1 MPLAPASAHH
11 LPVPDLADL
20 RRGIDHID
28 DTIHDLLMERADLV
42 LQVGHLKGRSLDT
55 PFYRPERE
63 AQIHHRLARRHQGP
77 LPVAAVHRIF
87 REIISASLSLEKQ
100 LVVAY
105 LGPEATHT
113 HQAGLK
119 HFGSSCQMVAARS
132 IEELFREV
140 EVGRANYGV
149 VPVEHSTEGMET
161 HTLDC
166 FVDSPLRIC
175 AEVLLPVSYN
185 LLTNVPRLSEVAV
198 VYGHYQALAD
208 CRLWLERHMPNVPH
222 HAMDSTAQALATTR
236 LEQGAAAIG
245 GVYAADS
252 FGLTLLAEHIEDH
265 GNNESRFLVIGQHE
279 PAPSGRDK
287 TSLMFS
293 LQGHPGFLYRVL
305 GIFAEKAINLSRVES
320 RPSRRRPWDYL
331 FFVDLEGHQEED
343 AIRPA
348 LLELARLPGVFTKI
362 LGSYP
367 RHVL

>member
-1 MPLAPASAHH
+1 MPPDPDPGKIVD
-11 LPVPDLADL
+11 LPEL
-20 RRGIDHID
+20 RQGIDRID
-28 DTIHDLLMERADLV
+28 DAIHDLLMERAELV
-42 LQVGHLKGRSLDT
+42 LQVGHLKGKNHEA

-63 AQIHHRLARRHQGP
+63 AQIHNRLTRRHQGP

-119 HFGSSCQMVAARS
+119 HFGSSCRLMAARS

-140 EVGRANYGV
+140 EVGRADYGV

-166 FVDSPLRIC
+166 FVDSPLHIC
-175 AEVLLPVSYN
+175 AEVLLPVSHN
-185 LLTNVPRLSEVAV
+185 LLTNAPHLQEVTV
-198 VYGHYQALAD
+198 IYGHYQALAD
-208 CRLWLERHMPNVPH
+208 CRHWLERHMA
-222 HAMDSTAQALATTR
+222 AMPQVAMESTAQALETAR
-236 LEQGAAAIG
+236 REPGAAAIG
-245 GVYAADS
+245 GVYAADNY
-252 FGLTLLAEHIEDH
+252 GLTLLVEHIEDQ
-265 GNNESRFLVIGQHE
+265 GINENRFLVIGQHE

-293 LQGHPGFLYRVL
+293 MQDHPGFLYRVL
-305 GIFAEKAINLSRVES
+305 GIFAEKSINLTRVES

-331 FFVDLEGHQEED
+331 FFVELEGHQGDE

-348 LLELARLPGVFTKI
+348 IHELARLPGVFTKI

-367 RHVL
+367 RHAL